1 MSTITTNS
9 TATIEITA
17 EAILNLA
24 RDLDPEWARI
34 ADGFAL
40 YDATSRLVGGQGITL
55 KFTKTE
61 TVDTAVKAEVKAEPE
76 FVFTDT
82 RRQIVRNALFGRD
95 SYIYAPADVQ
105 AKVEELAITAWMESG
120 TTGSLSEFARAWYIG
135 TLFPQYQKNGDKFP
149 FQVPAWKPTADQVNA
164 VLDDLNSRF
173 SFAPRTV
180 TQKDQIV
187 KDLLQAWHDAGEAV
201 PLKEFAFPWYR
212 DGKVNY
218 PA

>member
-1 MSTITTNS
+1 MSTIKIDS
-9 TATIEITA
+9 TATVEIAA

-24 RDLDPEWARI
+24 RDLDPEWAKI

-82 RRQIVRNALFGRD
+82 RRQIVRNALAGRD
-95 SYIYAPADVQ
+95 SYTYAEADIQ
-105 AKVEELAITAWMESG
+105 AKVEELVITAWMESG
-120 TTGSLSEFARAWYIG
+120 TMSSLSEFARAWYTG
-135 TLFPQYQKNGDKFP
+135 TLYPQYEKNGNLFP
-149 FQVPAWKPTADQVNA
+149 FQVPAWEPTAKQIEE

-180 TQKDQIV
+180 TQKNQIIN
-187 KDLLQAWHDAGEAV
+187 DLLRAWHAAGEM
-201 PLKEFAFPWYR
+201 LTLGEFAFPWYR
-212 DGKVNY
+212 DNKVNY

>member
-17 EAILNLA
+17 EAILSLA
-24 RDLDPEWARI
+24 REIDPEWAKI

-76 FVFTDT
+76 FLFTGT
-82 RRQIVRNALFGRD
+82 RRQIVRNALTGRD
-95 SYIYAPADVQ
+95 SYSSAGADVQ
-105 AKVEELAITAWMESG
+105 AKVEELVITAWMESG
-120 TTGSLSEFARAWYIG
+120 TSDSLSDFTRPWYNSE
-135 TLFPQYQKNGDKFP
+135 LYPQYEKNGDKFP
-149 FQVPAWKPTADQVNA
+149 FQVPAWEPTAKQIEE

-180 TQKDQIV
+180 TQKNQIIN
-187 KDLLQAWHDAGEAV
+187 DLLQAWHAAGEM
-201 PLKEFAFPWYR
+201 LTLGEFSFPWYR
-212 DGKVNY
+212 DNKVNY